1 MLLFML
7 AVGTLAATPVP
18 ATQSPLALAWN
29 DHPVNAERINAKINK
44 RAQNAVANGASP
56 ARVRNKVKEYKQ
68 TLRRRYNAAH

>member
-1 MLLFML
+1 MLLSIL

-18 ATQSPLALAWN
+18 ATNIALTSAWN

-56 ARVRNKVKEYKQ
+56 AGVRNQVKQYKQ
-68 TLRRRYNAAH
+68 KLRRRYNAAH